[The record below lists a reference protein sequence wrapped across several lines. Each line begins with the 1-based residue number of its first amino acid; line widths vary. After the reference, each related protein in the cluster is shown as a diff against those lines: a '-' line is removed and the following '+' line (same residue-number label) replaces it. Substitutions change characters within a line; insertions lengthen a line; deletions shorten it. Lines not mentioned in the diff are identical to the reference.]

1 MSILSGFKKVKN
13 YRLTKDGFKLLSRWT
28 SSQTVECDD
37 GKTVENKI
45 GSINGIT
52 DSLNATDSSIAL
64 SAPAG
69 KEMNDKILSLS
80 NNIDNKL
87 DTDAFQAKYNT
98 AITDCNYMFRGI
110 FTTNTALHR
119 PSNNWC
125 AILSMPINDKFNL
138 QIAMVLGS
146 TNLYVRSS
154 NNGIYLA
161 WRKI

>member
-1 MSILSGFKKVKN
+1 MTLKEVIKQLGIKLIGWVKSN
-13 YRLTKDGFKLLSRWT
+13 CVNNLLSDRT
-28 SSQTVECDD
+28 DLPLSAAQGKALD
-37 GKTVENKI
+37 GK
-45 GSINGIT
+45 IT
-52 DSLNATDSSIAL
+52 ALNS
-64 SAPAG
+64 
-69 KEMNDKILSLS
+69 
-80 NNIDNKL
+80 NIDNKL
-87 DTDAFQAKYNT
+87 DTEDFRAKYDT

-110 FTTNTALHR
+110 FTTNTAANR